1 MLTLFTNL
9 NESNIL
15 QVYFAKTARTVF
27 GIPLF
32 NFSFE
37 LWKSLCF
44 FLSQE
49 AVLIP
54 KFLNLSNSNFQGLCE
69 LISPLVQQKLGCF
82 LSQTYVAYLVESIPQ
97 SIQGSYL
104 FLVWTSHMQEN
115 VSFVYELRQNHLF
128 LAIRKRWISYNYKL
142 FISIFHEFN
151 LLSLPL
157 VRIRLDLIVGKPVK

>member
-82 LSQTYVAYLVESIPQ
+82 LSQTYVAYLVESIP
-97 SIQGSYL
+97 
-104 FLVWTSHMQEN
+104 
-115 VSFVYELRQNHLF
+115 
-128 LAIRKRWISYNYKL
+128 
-142 FISIFHEFN
+142 
-151 LLSLPL
+151 
-157 VRIRLDLIVGKPVK
+157 